1 MLSLTPKVTPA
12 NIYLCILLLFA
23 LALRLYAIQADPFLH
38 DWDERFH
45 ALVARNMMET
55 PFAPTLQREIV
66 GEYDPFS
73 WCCNTIW
80 LHKQPLFMWQ
90 MALSMKIFGANEW
103 ALRLPSAIMATIM
116 VFFLYR
122 CTFLLSKRTD
132 IAFLAAALLTCSGFQ
147 LQLISGIRG
156 MDHNDIALQFYVLAS
171 FWAWAERSQKAQ
183 PHWIWMIFIGLFA
196 GAAVLNKW
204 LIGLAVFLPWGLLT
218 LRQMS
223 QKRSIWPAAPFLLA
237 LATCVAVFLPWQ
249 IYILQQWPTLAA
261 HEFEFNRRHLS
272 EALEGHSGTI
282 FYYLEHMAE
291 MVGSYIYYLFPLGA
305 FAFYRHSHQ
314 LDKNLLFAFSLILGF
329 VFCFFSFF
337 VATKVMAHFFFVAPF
352 LYIFVAA
359 AISFFSQLWRPI
371 LPVLGL
377 TAMAFA
383 LQPLFFIDYFS
394 PDNTARNHKI
404 ANAEVYRN
412 LQSQLPE
419 GCRTVANLP
428 DFGQIEL
435 QFYAP
440 QLRATAWSPQPHIL
454 DSLAQKGEKIAAF
467 RSHGHY
473 HLSAEI
479 LNYPYITILNQKI
492 Y

>member
-1 MLSLTPKVTPA
+1 MPSLTPKASPA
-12 NIYLCILLLFA
+12 NIYLFGLLFFA
-23 LALRLYAIQADPFLH
+23 LLLRLYAIQADPFLH

-55 PFAPTLQREIV
+55 PFTPTLQREIV
-66 GEYDPFS
+66 GDYDPFS

-90 MALSMKIFGANEW
+90 MALSMKIFGASEW
-103 ALRLPSAIMATIM
+103 AFRLPSAIMATIM

-122 CTFLLSKRTD
+122 CTFLLSKRAD
-132 IAFLAAALLTCSGFQ
+132 IALLSAALLAVSGFQ

-171 FWAWAERSQKAQ
+171 FWAWAERAQKTDS
-183 PHWIWMIFIGLFA
+183 HWIWAILIGFFA

-223 QKRSIWPAAPFLLA
+223 QKRSIWAAAPFLLA
-237 LATCVAVFLPWQ
+237 LTTCVAVFLPWQ
-249 IYILQQWPTLAA
+249 IYILQRWPVLAA

-272 EALEGHSGTI
+272 EALEGNSGTI

-291 MVGSYIYYLFPLGA
+291 MVGSYIYYLSPLGA
-305 FAFYRHSHQ
+305 FALYRDRNQ
-314 LDKNLLFAFSLILGF
+314 LDKNLFFAFSLIFGF

-337 VATKVMAHFFFVAPF
+337 VATKVMAHFFFVVPF

-359 AISFFSQLWRPI
+359 AIVFLSQFWRPI
-371 LPVLGL
+371 LPILGL
-377 TAMAFA
+377 TAMVFA
-383 LQPLFFIDYFS
+383 LQPLFFLHYFS
-394 PDNTARNHKI
+394 PNNTARNHKI

-412 LQSQLPE
+412 LQAQLPE

-440 QLRATAWSPQPHIL
+440 QLRATAWSPQPPIL
-454 DSLAQKGEKIAAF
+454 DSLAKKGEKIAAF
-467 RSHGHY
+467 RSHGDY

-479 LNYPYITILNQKI
+479 LKYPYLTILDQKI